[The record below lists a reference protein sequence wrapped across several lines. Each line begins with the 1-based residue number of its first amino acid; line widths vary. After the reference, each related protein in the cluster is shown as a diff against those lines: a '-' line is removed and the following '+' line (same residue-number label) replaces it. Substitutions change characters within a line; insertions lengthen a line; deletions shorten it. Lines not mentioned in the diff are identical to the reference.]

1 MANAKE
7 LLEVLIK
14 INSISNDQ
22 HLDFEEKL
30 QHIILEIVRHM
41 RVKSSSIML
50 VKGSKNIKVAAS
62 TNTDLIGIK
71 QSLEQESPSSWVFM
85 HKDILYVEDISTSDI
100 FPARFEHYESCA
112 LLLAPIIVKNKVI
125 GIITATN
132 KIGEDSFPQEE
143 QKSLLIL
150 AGHVIGAL
158 ENQRLTESLERK
170 KRTLQ
175 QKNLQLEKLEQL
187 KTDFYNMLIHDLK
200 GPVSELIANLDI
212 LSYAVSDEDR
222 EYVNAGKTACDT
234 LYSMVFNLLD
244 IAQLEEDRLKLI
256 HEKID
261 PQDLIKETL
270 ARLFGLFELKNLT
283 FAENFPASETT
294 EFFWGDRGIL
304 LRIFQNLLTNAINYS
319 PPDNTIEVG
328 FEYLPSSEIIFFVK
342 DNGPGVPAEHHKN
355 IFDKYFQLD
364 KKSEGRV
371 HTTGLGLTFCKMAVD
386 AHGGKIWVESES
398 QKGSRFCFT
407 LPTEKTTLKKD

>member
-1 MANAKE
+1 MPNAKE
-7 LLEVLIK
+7 LLQVLIK
-14 INSISNDQ
+14 INSISHDRY
-22 HLDFEEKL
+22 LDFKEKL

-41 RVKSSSIML
+41 SVKSGSIML

-62 TNTDLIGIK
+62 TNPELIGIK
-71 QSLEQESPSSWVFM
+71 QSLDQESPSSWVCI
-85 HKDILYVEDISTSDI
+85 HKDILYVEDISSSDI
-100 FPARFEHYESCA
+100 FPARFEHYEGCA
-112 LLLAPIIVKNKVI
+112 LLLVPIIVKNKVI
-125 GIITATN
+125 GIITATD

-158 ENQRLTESLERK
+158 ENQRLTESLEKK

-187 KTDFYNMLIHDLK
+187 KADFYNMLIHDLK

-244 IAQLEEDRLKLI
+244 IAQLEENRLKLI

-261 PQDLIKETL
+261 PQDLIKEAL

-283 FAENFPASETT
+283 FAENFPAPETT
-294 EFFWGDRGIL
+294 DFFWGDRGIL
-304 LRIFQNLLTNAINYS
+304 LRILQNLLTNAINYS
-319 PPDNTIEVG
+319 PPDDTIEVG
-328 FEYLPSSEIIFFVK
+328 FEYLPSSEIIFFVR
-342 DNGPGVPAEHHKN
+342 DNGPGVPAEHSKN
-355 IFDKYFQLD
+355 IFDKYFQVD

-386 AHGGKIWVESES
+386 AHQGKIWVESES

-407 LPTEKTTLKKD
+407 LPTEKKLLNKD

>member
-14 INSISNDQ
+14 INSISNDR
-22 HLDFEEKL
+22 HLDFKEKL

-41 RVKSSSIML
+41 SVKSGSIML
-50 VKGSKNIKVAAS
+50 VKGSKNIEVAAS
-62 TNTDLIGIK
+62 TNTELIGVK
-71 QSLEQESPSSWVFM
+71 QHLGQEFPASWVYK
-85 HKDILYVEDISTSDI
+85 HKDILYVEDISASDI
-100 FPARFEHYESCA
+100 FPARFEHYEGCA
-112 LLLAPIIVKNKVI
+112 LLLAPIIVKNKVV
-125 GIITATN
+125 GIITATD
-132 KIGEDSFPQEE
+132 KIGEDSFPLEE
-143 QKSLLIL
+143 QKSLLVL

-158 ENQRLTESLERK
+158 ENQRLTESLKRK

-175 QKNLQLEKLEQL
+175 KKNLQLEKLEQL

-244 IAQLEEDRLKLI
+244 IAQLEEDRLKLV

-261 PQDLIKETL
+261 PQDLIKEALT
-270 ARLFGLFELKNLT
+270 RLFGLFEIKNLT
-283 FAENFPASETT
+283 FAENFPTSETT
-294 EFFWGDRGIL
+294 DFFLGDRGIL
-304 LRIFQNLLTNAINYS
+304 LRILQNLLTNAINYS
-319 PPDNTIEVG
+319 PPDDTIEVG
-328 FEYLPSSEIIFFVK
+328 FECLPSAEVMFFVK
-342 DNGPGVPAEHHKN
+342 DNGLGVPEEHRQS
-355 IFDKYFQLD
+355 IFDKFFQVD
-364 KKSEGRV
+364 KKSEGRL
-371 HTTGLGLTFCKMAVD
+371 HTTGLGLTFCNMAVD

-407 LPTEKTTLKKD
+407 LPTEKPTLK

>member
-1 MANAKE
+1 MASAKE

-14 INSISNDQ
+14 INTVSHDQ
-22 HLDFEEKL
+22 HLDFKEKL

-41 RVKSSSIML
+41 RVKSGSIML
-50 VKGSKNIKVAAS
+50 VKGSKNIKVVAS
-62 TNTDLIGIK
+62 TNTELIGVK
-71 QSLEQESPSSWVFM
+71 QRLDQESPSAWVCI

-100 FPARFEHYESCA
+100 FPARFEHYEGCA

-125 GIITATN
+125 GIIAVTD
-132 KIGEDSFPQEE
+132 KIGEDYFLQEE

-170 KRTLQ
+170 KHTLQ

-222 EYVNAGKTACDT
+222 EYVAAGKTACDT

-244 IAQLEEDRLKLI
+244 IAQLEEDRLKLL

-261 PQDLIKETL
+261 PQDLIKEAL
-270 ARLFGLFELKNLT
+270 ARLFGLFEIKNLT
-283 FAENFPASETT
+283 FAENFPAPETT
-294 EFFWGDRGIL
+294 DFFWADRGIL
-304 LRIFQNLLTNAINYS
+304 LRILQNLLTNAINYS
-319 PPDNTIEVG
+319 PPDDTIEVG
-328 FEYLPSSEIIFFVK
+328 FEYLPSSEIKFFVQ
-342 DNGPGVPAEHHKN
+342 DNGPGVPAEHRKS

-371 HTTGLGLTFCKMAVD
+371 HTTGLGLTFCRLAVD
-386 AHGGKIWVESES
+386 AHRGKIWVESEN

>member
-1 MANAKE
+1 MARAKA

-22 HLDFEEKL
+22 HLDFEDKL
-30 QHIILEIVRHM
+30 QHIILEIVRHLG
-41 RVKSSSIML
+41 VKSGSIML
-50 VKGSKNIKVAAS
+50 VKGPKNLEVAAS
-62 TNTDLIGIK
+62 TNTELIGVK
-71 QSLEQESPSSWVFM
+71 QRLDQESPSSWVFK
-85 HKDILYVEDISTSDI
+85 HKDVLYVEDISASDI
-100 FPARFEHYESCA
+100 FPVRFEHYKGCA
-112 LLLAPIIVKNKVI
+112 LLLVPIIVNNKVI
-125 GIITATN
+125 GIITATD
-132 KIGEDSFPQEE
+132 KIGKDSFPQEE
-143 QKSLLIL
+143 QKSLLFL

-158 ENQRLTESLERK
+158 ENQRLTKSLKRK

-222 EYVNAGKTACDT
+222 EYVNAGKMACDT

-256 HEKID
+256 LEKID
-261 PQDLIKETL
+261 PQDLIKEAL
-270 ARLFGLFELKNLT
+270 ARLFGLLEIKNLT

-294 EFFWGDRGIL
+294 VFFWGDRGIL
-304 LRIFQNLLTNAINYS
+304 LRILQNLLTNAINYS
-319 PPDNTIEVG
+319 PFDDTIEVG
-328 FEYLPSSEIIFFVK
+328 FESLPSEEIKFFVR
-342 DNGPGVPAEHHKN
+342 DNGPGVPAEHHQN
-355 IFDKYFQLD
+355 IFDKFFQVN

-386 AHGGKIWVESES
+386 AHQGKIWVESENK
-398 QKGSRFCFT
+398 KGGRFCFT
-407 LPTEKTTLKKD
+407 LPTKKTTL